1 MSTTTHESSPVSE
14 ANSVL
19 LNTYRLLGMTL
30 ANSALFAG
38 INMAMGS
45 LKMPIL
51 VFFIGAYALMY
62 MVYRNRNKA
71 AGLAYTFAFTGFM
84 GFSLGPIINAVMSTD
99 GGSLL
104 LINALG
110 STAIAFFVAS
120 AYGQKTRRDLTRFS
134 AMIGISGIVLML
146 AMIVGLMVNIP
157 GLQLGLSIA
166 FTLFAIGCI
175 IVQTNEIVTG
185 GERNYIMATITLYV
199 AIYNLF
205 VSLLSLLGWGR
216 E

>member
-1 MSTTTHESSPVSE
+1 MSTTIHETPAISE
-14 ANSVL
+14 ANRVL

-38 INMAMGS
+38 INMAMGAFQ
-45 LKMPIL
+45 LPIL

-62 MVYRNRNKA
+62 MVYRNREKV
-71 AGLAYTFAFTGFM
+71 AGLVYTFAFTGFM

-99 GGSLL
+99 GGSVL

-110 STAIAFFVAS
+110 STAIAFFIAS
-120 AYGQKTRRDLTRFS
+120 AYGHKTRRDLTRFN